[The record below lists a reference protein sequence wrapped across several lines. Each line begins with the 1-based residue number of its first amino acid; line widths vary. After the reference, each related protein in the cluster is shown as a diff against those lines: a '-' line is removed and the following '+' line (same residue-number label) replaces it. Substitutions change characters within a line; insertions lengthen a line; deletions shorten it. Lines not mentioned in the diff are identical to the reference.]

1 MNEKNLKKKQSQD
14 LAAKRILAVF
24 LVAALILWGMSSL
37 YRMMTYGTTFMQ
49 GQTINKV
56 VLAVSALASVVL
68 IAIYA
73 IAKKRGTIREEHVL
87 NSGFWALCALAV
99 CASSFIL
106 SVEYNNGMHILNV
119 FLPGAAVLYLVYFV
133 YERQFFSFCVSAAV
147 SIAAAYWSYTAA
159 WEKTP
164 TALLAVGLC
173 VIIMAMAL
181 MKSGKLR
188 EWVLGKSFDKR
199 NVLAVHGAM
208 ILLVLAALL
217 LGGKLALIIAL
228 AMGIY
233 LLASV
238 VYYTVK
244 AM

>member
-14 LAAKRILAVF
+14 LATKRILAVF

-49 GQTINKV
+49 GQTINKT

-68 IAIYA
+68 IAIYV
-73 IAKKRGTIREEHVL
+73 IAKKRGSFREDRVL

-119 FLPGAAVLYLVYFV
+119 FLPVTAVLYLVYFV

-147 SIAAAYWSYTAA
+147 SIASAYWSYTAA

-164 TALLAVGLC
+164 AAALAVGLC
-173 VIIMAMAL
+173 LIIMVMAL
-181 MKSGKLR
+181 MKGGKFQ
-188 EWVLGKSFDKR
+188 EAVLGKSFDKR
-199 NVLAVHGAM
+199 YVLAVHGAM

-217 LGGKLALIIAL
+217 LGGKLALMIAL

-233 LLASV
+233 LLAAA